1 MKKWRIDEGN
11 LTCFTGVG
19 LIIQMTTLKIPH
31 AVAALSRSVLGSI
44 RARRNKTVAGL
55 NGWSIALILC
65 VAAFFTANM
74 AMAGAVRG
82 TVQDSLTGLFLSDVR
97 VSIVGLG
104 DVSDVKRET
113 VSRTGGKFSFGSLAP
128 GSYTVIASYVGYPN
142 LRETVEIKEV
152 STEVQVNMDFS
163 SEEVVELE
171 AFTVEG
177 SLIGSAKALNRER
190 AAQNIKNVVASDAIG
205 QFVDRNAAEALARLP
220 GISVEDSQGEGKFV
234 IIRGADPSLNSVS
247 IDGVVAATPE
257 EDGRSTSLD
266 IISIDQLE
274 SIEVTKSWL
283 PDMSANFIGGAVN
296 LITRSALERGERFGA
311 IGFAV
316 GRHEISDENSYRFNL
331 NYGDVLLKGKNL
343 GIQFSFDYSKDN
355 RGSDT
360 LRVDSYGADVGIDVQ
375 NPFPPNGFQLSGL
388 RLEDFIVTRERTGFS
403 GKVEYAFNENHSAYL
418 SASLNEFDNDEV
430 LQQTRQIVSLSD
442 SSYAGKTAYDIDVAL
457 ALGHDPEDPEVAAR
471 LALQPHE
478 RPVSFDEAV
487 ALGDIAWNPDKLTY
501 TRQHFTGEG
510 TKSWSNRV
518 INDRIFTLQLGGKSR
533 FADRF
538 NLDYKVYTSDAH
550 KDWTDKRITLG
561 TTATSTYS
569 GIGEGNVPYFVE
581 EGAKLDDPFFY
592 RFNGPDRPGGSIGGV
607 NDNEFQSTDER
618 TGAEANLEVK
628 YSFGELNWT
637 TKLGAAYDTRDKSY
651 RRFFEGYGNIFV
663 EGEGVGAPDLLRLSD
678 LEYSTLDDFLEDYG
692 DYNFGLQFDNDS
704 ARDFIDNT
712 PSDVELI
719 QTRGSVTST
728 VSNAILQDYDA
739 TEDITAG
746 YLMQTLDWKGYTFIA
761 GLRFEQTDN
770 TFTNTVVNTRFE
782 TTDPQGNPR
791 EIFISPG
798 FWKVMIDNDA
808 EDLLFATEESARSYD
823 NLLPAVHVIKRIGED
838 WIIRGSYTQTIARP
852 TFTDLIPREIIGV
865 SGVDFSPNVRL
876 ANFDLMP
883 QESENFDLGADYFFK
898 KVGVVG
904 VNLFYKNLDGP
915 VYTESRTIDPSDP
928 LAMELN
934 AKYSSDPTRNDIEWN
949 TTRKANAGAGTMS
962 GVEITFNRKLDFLPG
977 FWNGFGFAFNTAF
990 INSEVALTLEE
1001 RLDEEVPLFKQSDQ
1015 LTNLSLY
1022 YEKYGFLA
1030 RFSMKWKGGYLEGIE
1045 AGKNRINNISHP
1057 NQVGAEPNALDL
1069 YVDDRFRL
1077 DLRLEYRF
1085 QKWGTIFFEGTN
1097 LTSEPLT
1104 KYYGDRLRTAYV
1116 QHTQPIYFIGY
1127 KWTM

>member
-1 MKKWRIDEGN
+1 
-11 LTCFTGVG
+11 
-19 LIIQMTTLKIPH
+19 
-31 AVAALSRSVLGSI
+31 
-44 RARRNKTVAGL
+44 
-55 NGWSIALILC
+55 LILC
-65 VAAFFTANM
+65 IAGFFTANM

-104 DVSDVKRET
+104 EVSDVRRET
-113 VSRTGGKFSFGSLAP
+113 VSRTGGKFSFGSLEP

-152 STEVQVNMDFS
+152 STEVQVNLDFS
-163 SEEVVELE
+163 SDEIVELE

-177 SLIGSAKALNRER
+177 SLIGSAKALNRAR
-190 AAQNIKNVVASDAIG
+190 AAQNLKNVVASDAIG
-205 QFVDRNAAEALARLP
+205 QFVDRNAAEALSRLP

-234 IIRGADPSLNSVS
+234 IIRGADPTLNSVS

-283 PDMSANFIGGAVN
+283 PDKSANFIGGAVN

-316 GRHEISDENSYRFNL
+316 GQHEIADDPSYRFSL

-360 LRVDSYGADVGIDVQ
+360 LRVDDYEADVGIDVQ

-403 GKVEYAFNENHSAYL
+403 GKVEYAFNENHSVYL

-430 LQQTRQIVSLSD
+430 LQQTRQRVDLAD
-442 SSYAGKTAYDIDVAL
+442 SAYAGKTAFDIDVVN
-457 ALGHDPEDPEVAAR
+457 ALGLDPNDPAVIAR
-471 LALQPHE
+471 LALPPDE
-478 RPVSFDEAV
+478 RPVTFDEAV
-487 ALGDIAWNPDKLTY
+487 AMGDIAWNAEKLTY
-501 TRQHFTGEG
+501 TRQHFTGDG
-510 TKSWSNRV
+510 SKSWSNRV
-518 INDRIFTLQLGGKSR
+518 IKDRIFTLQAGGKSR
-533 FADRF
+533 LADRF
-538 NLDYKVYTSDAH
+538 NLDYKVYTSDAD
-550 KDWTDKRITLG
+550 KDWTDQGINMR
-561 TTATSTYS
+561 TTATSTFS
-569 GIGEGNVPYFVE
+569 GIGEGNVPYFIE
-581 EGAKLDDPFFY
+581 EGEKLDDPFYY
-592 RFNGPDRPGGSIGGV
+592 RFNGPPNSNGGV

-618 TGAEANLEVK
+618 SGAEVNLEVK

-637 TKLGAAYDTRDKSY
+637 TKVGAAFDVRDKSY
-651 RRFFEGYGNIFV
+651 RRFFQGYGDIQIEDGSN
-663 EGEGVGAPDLLRLSD
+663 LLRLSD
-678 LEYSTLDDFLEDYG
+678 LNPMVLEGFLEDYG
-692 DYNFGLQFDNDS
+692 NFNFGPQFDNDS
-704 ARDFIDNT
+704 ARNFIENT
-712 PSDVELI
+712 PSNVDLI
-719 QTRGSVTST
+719 ATRGSVTST

-739 TEDITAG
+739 TEDISAG

-770 TFTNTVVNTRFE
+770 TFTNTAVNTRFE

-791 EIFISPG
+791 EVFISPG
-798 FWKVMIDNDA
+798 FWKVVIDNGG
-808 EDLLFATEESARSYD
+808 EDLLFRTDTSERSYD
-823 NLLPAVHVIKRIGED
+823 NLLPAFHAIKRFGED
-838 WIIRGSYTQTIARP
+838 IIVRGAYTQTIARP

-865 SGVDFSPNVRL
+865 SGVDFSPSVRL
-876 ANFDLMP
+876 ANFDLLP
-883 QESENFDLGADYFFK
+883 QEAENFDLGADYYFK

-904 VNLFYKNLDGP
+904 INFFHKNLNGP
-915 VYTESRTIDPSDP
+915 IYTESRTIDPDTP
-928 LAMELN
+928 LAMELFF
-934 AKYSSDPTRNDIEWN
+934 NDTATTEIYTIEWI
-949 TTRKANAGAGTMS
+949 TTRKANAGEGSLS
-962 GVEITFNRKLDFLPG
+962 GIELTFNRKLDFLPG

-990 INSEVALTLEE
+990 IDSEVALLLEE
-1001 RLDEEVPLFKQSDQ
+1001 RLNEKLPLFKQSDR

-1030 RFSMKWKGGYLEGIE
+1030 RLSMQWKGGYLEQPE
-1045 AGKNRINNISHP
+1045 VGKNRINNISNP
-1057 NQVGAEPNALDL
+1057 TQVGAEPGALDL
-1069 YVDDRFRL
+1069 YVDDFFRL

-1085 QKWGTIFFEGTN
+1085 QKWGTVFFEGTN
-1097 LTSEPLT
+1097 LTGEPLT
-1104 KYYGDRLRTAYV
+1104 KYYGDRLRVAFY
-1116 QHTQPIYFIGY
+1116 QDTQPIYFVGY